1 MAFPD
6 MSAPCR
12 HQAKKWAHARAVV
25 WRCSPS
31 RGCGMRYPMPGAR
44 GKIIDRP
51 ALNLLAG
58 RAHVRDVPEA
68 ARPYKW
74 KPGQSGNP
82 TGRGGLYLECRRLA
96 AEASP
101 DAMRR
106 LITLMDVEDERV
118 AYMATVAVLDR
129 SGVKPIDYDPAQD
142 VIPPMWDPGALT
154 AKEREQ
160 LKAMLEKMVKRG
172 KP

>member
-1 MAFPD
+1 MGLQPPTTPLTWNCA
-6 MSAPCR
+6 
-12 HQAKKWAHARAVV
+12 
-25 WRCSPS
+25 
-31 RGCGMRYPMPGAR
+31 GCFS
-44 GKIIDRP
+44 
-51 ALNLLAG
+51 LS

-106 LITLMDVEDERV
+106 LIELMDAEDERV
-118 AYMATVAVLDR
+118 SYMATTAVLDR

-142 VIPPMWDPGALT
+142 VAPPASDPGALT
-154 AKEREQ
+154 PEEREN
-160 LKAMLEKMVKRG
+160 LKAYLVKMVRKG